1 MKTQTLARVIELV
14 LSEGE
19 MSRTDIS
26 RRLGLSA
33 SMVTDLTAELIERG
47 VLVESGYRSA
57 QGKGRRNQLLDIDTS
72 LGFALGAG
80 LYKTT
85 LSVGLCTIKG
95 ETLSHR
101 IITLPEEASG
111 EEIISLLL
119 TASQEILSDCRIPE
133 DKILGLGL
141 CLTKPDRARL
151 GIPDTEPIILPSVPE
166 SIPIMVEPA
175 DRIIAYSES
184 AHMPVDAEGMYV
196 FGCGRVVREVVV
208 KNA

>member
-1 MKTQTLARVIELV
+1 MKSQTLARVIELV

-33 SMVTDLTAELIERG
+33 SMVTGLTAELIGRG
-47 VLVESGYRSA
+47 VLIETGYRSA
-57 QGKGRRNQLLDIDTS
+57 QGKGKRNQLLDIDTS

-111 EEIISLLL
+111 EEIISLIHS
-119 TASQEILSDCRIPE
+119 ASQEILSDCRVPE
-133 DKILGLGL
+133 DKLLGLGL
-141 CLTKPDRARL
+141 CLTKPDRESI
-151 GIPDTEPIILPSVPE
+151 GIPDTELITLPSVPE
-166 SIPIMVEPA
+166 TIPIMVEPA
-175 DRIIAYSES
+175 DRIIAYSEGT
-184 AHMPVDAEGMYV
+184 HMPVDAEGMYV
-196 FGCGRVVREVVV
+196 FGCGRVVRDVVI

>member
-1 MKTQTLARVIELV
+1 MKTQALARVIELV

-57 QGKGRRNQLLDIDTS
+57 QGKGRWNQLLDIDTS

-141 CLTKPDRARL
+141 CLAKPDRARL
-151 GIPDTEPIILPSVPE
+151 GIPDTEPIILPSVLE

-208 KNA
+208 KNV